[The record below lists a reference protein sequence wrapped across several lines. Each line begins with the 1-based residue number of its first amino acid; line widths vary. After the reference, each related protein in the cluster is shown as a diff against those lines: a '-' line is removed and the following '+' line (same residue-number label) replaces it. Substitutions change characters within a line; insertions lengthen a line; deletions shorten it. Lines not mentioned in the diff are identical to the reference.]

1 MSDIKDSYV
10 FVESTSQDQT
20 CIGIQDGKF
29 AGVVYKYGKVSVG
42 DERKEGNMPFKFEFE
57 IVDNNSIPKE
67 QFGDDWSKLIGDILV
82 NIMEKEYAKSDNR
95 KNDTNKSSK

>member
-1 MSDIKDSYV
+1 MSNIKDSYV
-10 FVESTSQDQT
+10 FVESTSQNQT

-42 DERKEGNMPFKFEFE
+42 EETKNGTMPFKFEFD
-57 IVDNNSIPKE
+57 IIDNNSIPKE

-82 NIMEKEYAKSDNR
+82 DIMDKKYAKSDNR

>member
-10 FVESTSQDQT
+10 FVESTSQNQT

-42 DERKEGNMPFKFEFE
+42 NERKDGQMPFKFEFE

-82 NIMEKEYAKSDNR
+82 DIMDKEYAKSDNR
-95 KNDTNKSSK
+95 KNDINKPS